1 MKRLFW
7 PVPGGSSN
15 KTSNHRLAWWIVG
28 RDRLTLCV
36 VAFFAVGCLLDHVT
50 TSYGLGSPAF
60 TETNP
65 LVNALLEQGTWHAIE
80 IFIITIGVGLGLRS
94 LSSMSGESSSLYLG
108 MLTFAG
114 LIRLFAGFQN
124 LGVILQVIT

>member
-1 MKRLFW
+1 MMD
-7 PVPGGSSN
+7 
-15 KTSNHRLAWWIVG
+15 

-36 VAFFAVGCLLDHVT
+36 LAFFAVGCLVDHVT

-80 IFIITIGVGLGLRS
+80 ILIITIGVGLGLHS
-94 LSSMSGESSSLYLG
+94 LSSMPGESYRLYLG

-114 LIRLFAGFQN
+114 IIRLFAGFQN
-124 LGVILQVIT
+124 LGAILQVIA

>member
-1 MKRLFW
+1 M
-7 PVPGGSSN
+7 
-15 KTSNHRLAWWIVG
+15 VG
-28 RDRLTLCV
+28 RDRLTLYV

-50 TSYGLGSPAF
+50 TSYGVGSPAF

-80 IFIITIGVGLGLRS
+80 ILIITIGVGLGLHS
-94 LSSMSGESSSLYLG
+94 LSSMPGESSRLYLG
-108 MLTFAG
+108 MLTFVG

>member
-1 MKRLFW
+1 MM
-7 PVPGGSSN
+7 
-15 KTSNHRLAWWIVG
+15 G
-28 RDRLTLCV
+28 RDRLTLCI
-36 VAFFAVGCLLDHVT
+36 VAFFAVSCLLDHVT

-60 TETNP
+60 NETNS

-80 IFIITIGVGLGLRS
+80 ILIITIGVGLGLRS
-94 LSSMSGESSSLYLG
+94 LSSMPKESSSLYLG
-108 MLTFAG
+108 MLTLAG